1 MIKNSNYIRNVEYER
16 NISCKC
22 GCYTCRCNKLKKEME
37 AAQKKEAEDTAAME
51 KMLEEVEANLLT
63 TTVGSKE
70 ASQFDYLGNKTR
82 YQPRK
87 G

>member
-1 MIKNSNYIRNVEYER
+1 
-16 NISCKC
+16 
-22 GCYTCRCNKLKKEME
+22 ME

-70 ASQFDYLGNKTR
+70 ASQFDYLGNETR
-82 YQPRK
+82 YQPKKNCIYACSALLQKFSFFRLMPRSIEK
-87 G
+87 N

>member
-1 MIKNSNYIRNVEYER
+1 
-16 NISCKC
+16 
-22 GCYTCRCNKLKKEME
+22 ME

>member
-1 MIKNSNYIRNVEYER
+1 
-16 NISCKC
+16 
-22 GCYTCRCNKLKKEME
+22 ME

-70 ASQFDYLGNKTR
+70 ARQFDYVGNKSR

-87 G
+87 GWKKKCINACSSLLQKFSFFRLMPRSIEKN

>member
-1 MIKNSNYIRNVEYER
+1 
-16 NISCKC
+16 
-22 GCYTCRCNKLKKEME
+22 ME

-70 ASQFDYLGNKTR
+70 ARQFDYVGNKSR
-82 YQPRK
+82 Y
-87 G
+87 